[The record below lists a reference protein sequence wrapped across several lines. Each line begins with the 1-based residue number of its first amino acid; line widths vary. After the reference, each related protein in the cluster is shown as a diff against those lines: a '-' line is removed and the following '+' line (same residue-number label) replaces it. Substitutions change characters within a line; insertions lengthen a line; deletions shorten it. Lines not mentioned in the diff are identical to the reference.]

1 MPVGLHCRIETQA
14 AQPSQLR
21 FKVSELMA
29 GEREKRILRKKL
41 AERKLGMQRVGQKAL
56 KELQKSSGKES
67 SEMLPR
73 GGGI

>member
-29 GEREKRILRKKL
+29 GEREKRIRRKEEVKTI
-41 AERKLGMQRVGQKAL
+41 KG
-56 KELQKSSGKES
+56 
-67 SEMLPR
+67 P
-73 GGGI
+73 I

>member
-1 MPVGLHCRIETQA
+1 MTERLSTRNRIV
-14 AQPSQLR
+14 PR
-21 FKVSELMA
+21 GGRGGRK
-29 GEREKRILRKKL
+29 KRILRKKV

-67 SEMLPR
+67 SEMLHR